1 MKLAEALQERADLIR
16 RLGQLRS
23 RMSAN
28 TQVQDGEEPP
38 EDPKELMAE
47 FDRCADRLEE
57 LICRINLTNT
67 AVKAEGRPLTEL
79 LARRDV
85 LKTRIEAYRELADRA
100 AVNNFRMTR
109 SEIKTVATVSARE
122 VQKRCDDLS
131 RDFRELD
138 NVIQAANWSTELL

>member
-1 MKLAEALQERADLIR
+1 MKLAEALQERADLMQ

-28 TQVQDGEEPP
+28 AQVQEGDVPA
-38 EDPKELMAE
+38 EDPGELMEE

-67 AVKAEGRPLTEL
+67 AAMVDGKPLTAL

-85 LKTRIEAYRELADRA
+85 LKTRIEAYRMLADCATVSSHR
-100 AVNNFRMTR
+100 VTR
-109 SEIKTVATVSARE
+109 SEIKTVPTVSARE
-122 VQKRCDDLS
+122 TQKRCDGLS

-138 NVIQAANWSTELL
+138 NLIQAANWSTELK